1 MPEIVS
7 LCAIAVS
14 APHRRYNRFSPVS
27 HIRIC
32 LTPVSVLLMAT
43 RAYTG
48 HPDRSATVPPDV
60 PIDATYDHAI
70 ASKVGMVIAYD
81 RARL

>member
-32 LTPVSVLLMAT
+32 LTPVSVLIMAT

-48 HPDRSATVPPDV
+48 HSDRSAMVPPDV
-60 PIDATYDHAI
+60 PIDAIYGHAI
-70 ASKVGMVIAYD
+70 ASKVGTGIACNP
-81 RARL
+81 ARL